1 MTQVAPVA
9 AATLA
14 RPARRSPRRRS
25 GSIDTARQR
34 NGWLYVAP
42 FTVVFVAFLVVPL
55 VYAFW
60 LSLHTST
67 LAQGDR
73 FSGLENYTRAFT
85 DPDFLHGVGFV
96 AKFALVLIPLQM
108 LVSLAAAL
116 VLDNLTTRFSRFSR
130 LMIFVPY
137 AIPVVIG
144 AMMWGF
150 LYSPRFGPLQSI
162 FGIFG
167 GEAPFLLSPDNVFS
181 GLLNVV
187 VWQWAGYYM
196 IIIYAALRGVDTS
209 VYEAARMDGA
219 NGWQIAL
226 RIKVPMI
233 SSALVLILVFAL
245 IGTLQFFTEPQI
257 LRSVAAGSIDASF
270 TPNLYAYTLAFSYSQ
285 FNYASAISFALG
297 LVVFIGSYA
306 FLFLSR
312 KRSGLS

>member
-1 MTQVAPVA
+1 MTQVVPAPPGA
-9 AATLA
+9 AATLTR
-14 RPARRSPRRRS
+14 RPTRPGGMDRS
-25 GSIDTARQR
+25 RQR
-34 NGWLYVAP
+34 KGWAFVAP
-42 FTVVFVAFLVVPL
+42 FTIVFIAFLVVPL

-60 LSLHTST
+60 LSLHTKT
-67 LAQGDR
+67 LATGER
-73 FSGLENYTRAFT
+73 FSGLENYARAFT
-85 DPDFLHGVGFV
+85 DPEFLKGVGFV
-96 AKFALVLIPLQM
+96 LRFSLVLIPVQM
-108 LVSLAAAL
+108 LVSLIAAL
-116 VLDNLTTRFSRFSR
+116 VLDNLATRISRFSR

-150 LYSPRFGPLQSI
+150 LYSPRFGPLDAI
-162 FGIFG
+162 FGLFG
-167 GEAPFLLSPDNVFS
+167 ADAPFLLSPDNVFA

-196 IIIYAALRGVDTS
+196 IIIYAALRGIDTS

-219 NGWQIAL
+219 NGIQIAL

-233 SSALVLILVFAL
+233 SAALVLILVFAL

-270 TPNLYAYTLAFSYSQ
+270 TPNLYAFTLAFSYSQ

-297 LVVFIGSYA
+297 AVVFVGSYI
-306 FLFLSR
+306 FLFLTR

>member
-1 MTQVAPVA
+1 V
-9 AATLA
+9 L
-14 RPARRSPRRRS
+14 
-25 GSIDTARQR
+25 
-34 NGWLYVAP
+34 
-42 FTVVFVAFLVVPL
+42 
-55 VYAFW
+55 
-60 LSLHTST
+60 
-67 LAQGDR
+67 R
-73 FSGLENYTRAFT
+73 FS
-85 DPDFLHGVGFV
+85 
-96 AKFALVLIPLQM
+96 LVLIPVQM
-108 LVSLAAAL
+108 LVSLVAAL
-116 VLDNLTTRFSRFSR
+116 VLDNLATRLSRFSR

-150 LYSPRFGPLQSI
+150 LYSPRFGPLGAI
-162 FGIFG
+162 FGLFG
-167 GEAPFLLSPDNVFS
+167 ADAPALLSPDNVFS

-196 IIIYAALRGVDTS
+196 IIIYAALRGIDTS

-219 NGWQIAL
+219 SGVQIAL

-233 SSALVLILVFAL
+233 SAALVLILVFAL

-297 LVVFIGSYA
+297 AVVFVGSYV